1 MGKKEQVPAR
11 AIFVR
16 NFVTGVRSVTRGRK
30 KSVGQPAVWGAHPW
44 GGTRDCV
51 SLSVSRRGSRARLA
65 HRADRTCAVER
76 PPHLA
81 PHASL
86 PTLSGISPP
95 LLLADD
101 SSPRM
106 TDDYPSFGDS
116 SLFGA
121 NVYYRGTVA
130 LGRTG
135 LIPAAH
141 VYEGGL
147 RKVGMPGMSGD

>member
-1 MGKKEQVPAR
+1 MSSSLDAWMLHL
-11 AIFVR
+11 
-16 NFVTGVRSVTRGRK
+16 TRRFYEYLLQLTCVNGRCDAK
-30 KSVGQPAVWGAHPW
+30 PGAQPTPLTLRLTPPSHPL
-44 GGTRDCV
+44 RHF
-51 SLSVSRRGSRARLA
+51 SS
-65 HRADRTCAVER
+65 
-76 PPHLA
+76 
-81 PHASL
+81 
-86 PTLSGISPP
+86 
-95 LLLADD
+95 LLLADS

-135 LIPAAH
+135 MIPAAH

-147 RKVGMPGMSGD
+147 RKVGKPGMSAY

>member
-1 MGKKEQVPAR
+1 MLMILAR
-11 AIFVR
+11 L
-16 NFVTGVRSVTRGRK
+16 VRSE
-30 KSVGQPAVWGAHPW
+30 SFWAVVKVRSPHNRPEVWYP
-44 GGTRDCV
+44 
-51 SLSVSRRGSRARLA
+51 RRHTNPRY
-65 HRADRTCAVER
+65 
-76 PPHLA
+76 
-81 PHASL
+81 
-86 PTLSGISPP
+86 PTHFS
-95 LLLADD
+95 LLLADS

-135 LIPAAH
+135 MIPAAH

-147 RKVGMPGMSGD
+147 RTAAHAWHVG